1 MLRMAAQ
8 DQRKGSFDGR
18 SHDVGA
24 AAEFAA
30 PQVDG
35 LVHCAALLKRWLLWL
50 APLPALKNEN
60 IPAIS
65 SEDLWCETV
74 RDPRSR
80 NGSPFRRLMAKKE
93 RIDGREVFVQ
103 RAAFNGEAAFE

>member
-24 AAEFAA
+24 AAEFAS
-30 PQVDG
+30 PQVDDW
-35 LVHCAALLKRWLLWL
+35 CTAPLLKRWLLWL

-74 RDPRSR
+74 
-80 NGSPFRRLMAKKE
+80 
-93 RIDGREVFVQ
+93 
-103 RAAFNGEAAFE
+103 

>member
-24 AAEFAA
+24 AAEFAS

-35 LVHCAALLKRWLLWL
+35 LVHCAALEEVVALVR
-50 APLPALKNEN
+50 AAAALKNEN

-74 RDPRSR
+74 
-80 NGSPFRRLMAKKE
+80 
-93 RIDGREVFVQ
+93 
-103 RAAFNGEAAFE
+103 